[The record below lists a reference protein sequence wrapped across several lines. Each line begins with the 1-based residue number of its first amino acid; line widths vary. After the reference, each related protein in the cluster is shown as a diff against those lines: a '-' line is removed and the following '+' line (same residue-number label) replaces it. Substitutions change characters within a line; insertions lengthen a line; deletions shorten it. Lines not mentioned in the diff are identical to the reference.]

1 MSQDETPIRIAR
13 PHGVSTTLDTNGFC
27 WNFDMTETKTPII
40 QIRNIT
46 KRFGKVTAVDNVSLD
61 ILSGEFFVLL
71 GPSGCGKT
79 TLLRM
84 IAGFELPTEG
94 QILIDGQD
102 MANVPPNKR
111 PVNMVFQSYAVFPH
125 MSVTDNVGY
134 GLRIS
139 GVGKSEIKDR
149 VEEALELVK
158 LGGFGDRMP
167 DQMSGG
173 QRQRVALAR
182 SLVMRP
188 KVLLLDEPL
197 SALDAKLRAQMQ
209 FELTALQEKVGI
221 TFVTVTHDQ
230 DEALSMAC
238 RIAVINKGEVAQL
251 AAPSDL
257 YEYPANRFVADFV
270 GAVNTFEGK
279 LTLDEP
285 DRAAVDCPGVGK
297 IYLNHGVTGAH
308 GSDVWVAV
316 RPEKITLH
324 TPGMGKAVQG
334 AAKDSPEGHNF
345 ARGTIKG
352 MSYLGDCTLFE
363 IELEGGAMMRVRRPN
378 LSRTDQEAF
387 TWEDKVSMHWDSASP
402 VVLLA

>member
-1 MSQDETPIRIAR
+1 MTDSQ
-13 PHGVSTTLDTNGFC
+13 S
-27 WNFDMTETKTPII
+27 PII
-40 QIRNIT
+40 QIQGVT
-46 KRFGKVTAVDNVSLD
+46 KRFGKVAAVDNVSLD
-61 ILSGEFFVLL
+61 IMAGEFFVLL

-84 IAGFELPTEG
+84 IAGFEVPTEG

-102 MANVPPNKR
+102 MSRVPPNKR

-125 MSVTDNVGY
+125 MSVADNVAY
-134 GLRIS
+134 GLKIA
-139 GVGKSEIKDR
+139 GVGRGEREDR
-149 VEEALELVK
+149 VRESLDLVK
-158 LGGFGDRMP
+158 LGGFEDRMP

-209 FELTALQEKVGI
+209 FELSELQEKVGI

-238 RIAVINKGEVAQL
+238 RIAVVNKGEIAQL

-270 GAVNTFEGK
+270 GSVNIFEGK
-279 LTLDEP
+279 LIVDEP
-285 DRAAVDCPGVGK
+285 DKAAVDCPGLGK
-297 IYLNHGVTGAH
+297 VYLNHGVTGPH
-308 GSDVWVAV
+308 GADVWVAL
-316 RPEKITLH
+316 RPEKMYLH
-324 TPGMGKAVQG
+324 VQGKGKAVEA
-334 AAKDSPEGHNF
+334 AAKDAPEGHNF
-345 ARGTIKG
+345 ARGVIKG
-352 MSYLGDCTLFE
+352 MSYLGDITLFE
-363 IELEGGAMMRVRRPN
+363 IKLESGAMIRVSRPN
-378 LSRTDQEAF
+378 LSRHDQEDF
-387 TWEDKVSMHWDSASP
+387 TWDDKVSMHWRADSP
-402 VVLLA
+402 VVLLG

>member
-1 MSQDETPIRIAR
+1 MPE
-13 PHGVSTTLDTNGFC
+13 
-27 WNFDMTETKTPII
+27 PII
-40 QIRNIT
+40 SIRNVS

-61 ILSGEFFVLL
+61 ILAGEFFVLL

-84 IAGFELPTEG
+84 IAGFELPSEG

-102 MANVPPNKR
+102 MAG
-111 PVNMVFQSYAVFPH
+111 FPH
-125 MSVTDNVGY
+125 MSVADNVGY
-134 GLRIS
+134 GLKIA
-139 GVGKSEIKDR
+139 GVGRGERDER
-149 VEEALELVK
+149 VREALELVK
-158 LGGFGDRMP
+158 LGGFAERMP

-209 FELTALQEKVGI
+209 FELSELQDQVGI

-230 DEALSMAC
+230 DEALSMAG

-270 GAVNTFEGK
+270 GSVNLFEGK

-285 DRAAVDCPGVGK
+285 DKAAVDCPGLGK
-297 IYLNHGVTGAH
+297 VYLNHGVTGPH
-308 GSDVWVAV
+308 GADVWIAL
-316 RPEKITLH
+316 RPEKMYLH
-324 TPGMGKAVQG
+324 VPGEGKAIR
-334 AAKDSPEGHNF
+334 AAAQDAPDGHNL
-345 ARGTIKG
+345 ARGVIKG
-352 MSYLGDCTLFE
+352 MSYLGDITLYE
-363 IELEGGAMMRVRRPN
+363 IKLESGAMIRVSRPN
-378 LSRTDQEAF
+378 LSRHDQEDF
-387 TWEDKVSMHWDSASP
+387 TWDDKVSMHWRADSP
-402 VVLLA
+402 VVLLS

>member
-1 MSQDETPIRIAR
+1 
-13 PHGVSTTLDTNGFC
+13 
-27 WNFDMTETKTPII
+27 MTDSKSPII
-40 QIRNIT
+40 QIRNVT
-46 KRFGKVTAVDNVSLD
+46 KRFGKVAAVDNVSLD
-61 ILSGEFFVLL
+61 IMAGEFFVLL

-84 IAGFELPTEG
+84 IAGFEVPTEG

-102 MANVPPNKR
+102 MSRVPPNKR

-125 MSVTDNVGY
+125 MSVADNVAY
-134 GLRIS
+134 GLKIA
-139 GVGKSEIKDR
+139 GVGRGEREDR
-149 VEEALELVK
+149 VREALNLVK
-158 LGGFGDRMP
+158 LGGFEDRMP

-209 FELTALQEKVGI
+209 FELAELQEAVGI

-270 GAVNTFEGK
+270 GSVNIFEGK
-279 LTLDEP
+279 LIVDDP
-285 DRAAVDCPGVGK
+285 DKAAVDCPGLGK
-297 IYLNHGVTGAH
+297 VYLNHGVTGPH
-308 GSDVWVAV
+308 GADVWVAL
-316 RPEKITLH
+316 RPEKMYLH
-324 TPGMGKAVQG
+324 VQGKGKAVEA
-334 AAKDSPEGHNF
+334 AAKDAPEGHNF
-345 ARGTIKG
+345 ARGQIKG
-352 MSYLGDCTLFE
+352 MSYLGDVTLFE
-363 IELEGGAMMRVRRPN
+363 VKLDSGAMIRVSRPN
-378 LSRTDQEAF
+378 LSRHDQEDF
-387 TWEDKVSMHWDSASP
+387 TWEDKVSMHWRADSP
-402 VVLLA
+402 VVLLG

>member
-1 MSQDETPIRIAR
+1 MLKVT
-13 PHGVSTTLDTNGFC
+13 
-27 WNFDMTETKTPII
+27 DMAQSPEPII
-40 QIRNIT
+40 QIKNIS
-46 KRFGKVTAVDNVSLD
+46 KFFGKLTAVDNVSLD
-61 ILSGEFFVLL
+61 IMPGEFFVLL

-84 IAGFELPTEG
+84 IAGFEIPSEG

-102 MANVPPNKR
+102 MSLIPPNRR

-125 MSVTDNVGY
+125 MNVMDNVGY
-134 GLRIS
+134 GLRIA
-139 GVGKSEIKDR
+139 GVGKKECADR
-149 VEEALELVK
+149 VAEALELVK

-209 FELTALQEKVGI
+209 FELADLQDQVGI

-230 DEALSMAC
+230 DEALSMAS
-238 RIAVINKGEVAQL
+238 RIAVMNKGDVSQL

-270 GAVNTFEGK
+270 GSVNIFEGK
-279 LTLDEP
+279 LTIDEK
-285 DRAAVDCPGVGK
+285 DKAVVECPELGK
-297 IYLNHGVTGAH
+297 VYMDHGVTGPH
-308 GSDVWVAV
+308 EGTVWVAL
-316 RPEKITLH
+316 RPEKIFLH
-324 TPGMGKAVQG
+324 KPGLGKAV
-334 AAKDSPEGHNF
+334 AAAARDAPEGHNVV
-345 ARGTIKG
+345 RGVIKG
-352 MSYLGDCTLFE
+352 MSYLGDITLYE
-363 IELEGGAMMRVRRPN
+363 IKLDSGAMIRVSRPN
-378 LSRTDQEAF
+378 LSRTDQEDF
-387 TWEDKVSMHWDSASP
+387 TWDDRVSMHWASASP
-402 VVLLA
+402 VVLLN